1 MKRNCVLSLLVAALS
16 VSPLMAQS
24 PNSRTPSKPT
34 RATKDLPKD
43 LPLKGTVTGNSC
55 AAYGPGFVKLEGSD
69 TCVQLGGS
77 IGIGVGGSTGGR
89 R

>member
-1 MKRNCVLSLLVAALS
+1 VLSLLVAALS

-34 RATKDLPKD
+34 RATKELPKDLSKD
-43 LPLKGTVTGNSC
+43 LPLKGMVTGNSC